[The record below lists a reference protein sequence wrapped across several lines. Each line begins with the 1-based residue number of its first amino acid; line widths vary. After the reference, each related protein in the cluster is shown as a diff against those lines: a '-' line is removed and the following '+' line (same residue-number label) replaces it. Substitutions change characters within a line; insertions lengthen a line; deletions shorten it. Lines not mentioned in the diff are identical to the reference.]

1 MDAALS
7 ADRRHEGARQMNKE
21 LTELLVKLDEMRA
34 DCPPKYSMVMSRE
47 EYDLLREA
55 LRERAGMVLVPREP
69 TATMRLRGSLAIQDH
84 YRRDGGWCGL
94 ASAQEQ
100 MHLTW
105 NAMLA
110 AAEGKK

>member
-1 MDAALS
+1 MS
-7 ADRRHEGARQMNKE
+7 
-21 LTELLVKLDEMRA
+21 KLDELLAEFEKQAAAHAGGDLIYVR
-34 DCPPKYSMVMSRE
+34 DFQR

>member
-1 MDAALS
+1 MS
-7 ADRRHEGARQMNKE
+7 K
-21 LTELLVKLDEMRA
+21 LTELLSGLDEWRA
-34 DCPPKYSMVMSRE
+34 DKDGDSSTYFSISTD